1 MAIMESQVRNLI
13 GNGTTIKGDIESN
26 GDIRIDGH
34 LIGSLKSNGKVVI
47 GQTGVME
54 GDLNCKQAE
63 ISGVVKGNI
72 TTEELTAL
80 KSTSKVEVDL
90 NTKQLLIEVGAQF
103 TGKCVMGQQSTVAIE
118 QYDTERLTK
127 LQEHYTAILELLG
140 EDPTREGLQK
150 TPLRV
155 AKSMQF
161 LTHGYEQDPMEILL
175 SARFKEDYRQMVIVK
190 DIEVYSL
197 LCEHHLIPFIGK
209 AHVGYIPN
217 GYITGLSKIAR
228 VVEAYSRRLQ
238 VQERLTTQI
247 KNAINEALHPLGVA
261 VVIEARHLC
270 MSMRGVQKQGAVTT
284 TSDFIGAFERES
296 TREEFFQLIGSN
308 LH

>member
-54 GDLNCKQAE
+54 GDLNCKQTE

-103 TGKCVMGQQSTVAIE
+103 TGKCVMGQQSTVAMP
-118 QYDTERLTK
+118 K
-127 LQEHYTAILELLG
+127 
-140 EDPTREGLQK
+140 QK
-150 TPLRV
+150 
-155 AKSMQF
+155 
-161 LTHGYEQDPMEILL
+161 
-175 SARFKEDYRQMVIVK
+175 
-190 DIEVYSL
+190 
-197 LCEHHLIPFIGK
+197 IG
-209 AHVGYIPN
+209 
-217 GYITGLSKIAR
+217 
-228 VVEAYSRRLQ
+228 
-238 VQERLTTQI
+238 
-247 KNAINEALHPLGVA
+247 
-261 VVIEARHLC
+261 
-270 MSMRGVQKQGAVTT
+270 
-284 TSDFIGAFERES
+284 
-296 TREEFFQLIGSN
+296 
-308 LH
+308 